1 MFRRRAISSH
11 PTTGANPLKDYVFYE
26 KLQGDGLAYIV
37 TDYCPNSLDNF
48 HVIYD
53 KITTSATKHIFGAR
67 ENTTTKLVYLAQ
79 TNSVNYICRFINTS
93 PPFFPTNY
101 DKWDVL
107 MGIDS
112 TRTTD
117 YVIINGQ
124 YTILQAHGTTSDF
137 DIVFP
142 IVLFALNAAGIS
154 NISTSYVYNGAIYS
168 FQVISS
174 VTGEIKRDFYP
185 CTYKGEPGMY
195 EAVKGKF
202 YPNSA
207 TKGAFTPINKL

>member
-11 PTTGANPLKDYVFYE
+11 PALGDPLKDYVFYE

-37 TDYCPNSLDNF
+37 TDYYPNSLDNF
-48 HVIYD
+48 RVIYD
-53 KITTSATKHIFGAR
+53 KVTTSATRHIFGAR
-67 ENTTTKLVYLAQ
+67 EDTTTKLVYLAQ
-79 TNSVNYICRFINTS
+79 SNSVNYICRFINES
-93 PPFFPTNY
+93 PTFFPTNY

-107 MGIDS
+107 MGIGE

-117 YVIINGQ
+117 YVIINEG
-124 YTILQAHGTTSDF
+124 YKELQVHEATSDF
-137 DIVFP
+137 DIAFP
-142 IVLFALNAAGIS
+142 IVLFAMNAAGTS
-154 NISTSYVYNGAIYS
+154 NISTPYVYNGAIYS

-174 VTGEIKRDFYP
+174 VTGKIKRDFYP

-207 TKGAFTPINKL
+207 GKGTFTPINKL